1 MLDLMKPCMRSDWAE
16 VSSTLE
22 VKLILEV
29 DSFVGEGNEPRDSVG
44 DFVID
49 GIEVLALLSVGDGCR
64 TPG

>member
-1 MLDLMKPCMRSDWAE
+1 MPDFVKSCMKSDGAE
-16 VSSTLE
+16 VLSTLE

-29 DSFVGEGNEPRDSVG
+29 DSFMGEWNEPIDSVG
-44 DFVID
+44 DFVIE